1 MVEKYVLL
9 FFSQKNKNINNKKF
23 RICHKTCSKPN
34 TGTTH
39 GCNSIMPHQHNMT
52 APVTQQTRD
61 CNSQALLTSKRKKYP
76 ISWIPLDNKLK
87 WKHISTSYII
97 KSENSMYAFEKEFFQ
112 RTQVWMKKI
121 RSHHFLRHAW
131 RSKTWRRN
139 NCRN

>member
-1 MVEKYVLL
+1 
-9 FFSQKNKNINNKKF
+9 
-23 RICHKTCSKPN
+23 
-34 TGTTH
+34 
-39 GCNSIMPHQHNMT
+39 MPHQHNMT

-121 RSHHFLRHAW
+121 RSHHFLRDGIETISQTKTPK
-131 RSKTWRRN
+131 SKKWAEFKIRKI
-139 NCRN
+139 